1 MDEQAYWL
9 ALHRAPGIGS
19 AHFSRL
25 VEEYGSAAGVFA
37 AQGRGAGLSDSAQN
51 YLRQPDWEAVAQDF
65 KWLEQPDCYLL
76 TLADPGYPPL
86 LREISDPPPL
96 LFVQGDPSLLAL
108 PQLAIVGSRNPS
120 PTGMETAAQF
130 ASYLARSGFIITSGL
145 ALGID
150 AIAHEGALSAKAP
163 TVAVA
168 GTGLD
173 RVYPARHRTLAHA
186 ITGRGALV
194 SEFPVGTPPLPRNFP
209 RRNRLISGLSVGIL
223 VIEAALQ
230 SGSLITAR
238 LGVEQGREVFAIPG
252 SIHNPL
258 ARGCHRLIREGAKL
272 VETAQDILEELGPL
286 LGAALRP
293 GYQEQVQIQTSDTP
307 GDTTDPEYQAL
318 LGCLGYDPLPI
329 DSLIER
335 TGLTVE
341 AVSSMLLVLEL
352 QGRVTALS
360 GGRYLRCGKKGQP

>member
-1 MDEQAYWL
+1 MNEQAYWL

-19 AHFSRL
+19 SRFHYL
-25 VEEYGSAAGVFA
+25 LEEYGSAAGVFA
-37 AQGRGAGLSDSAQN
+37 ASGRMAGLSEAAQA
-51 YLRQPDWEAVAQDF
+51 YLRRPDWEAVTQDL
-65 KWLEQPDCYLL
+65 KWLEQPGCCLL
-76 TLADPGYPPL
+76 TWTDPDYPPL
-86 LREISDPPPL
+86 LREIADPPPV
-96 LFVQGDPSLLAL
+96 LFVQGNPTLLAL

-120 PTGMETAAQF
+120 PAGVETAAQL
-130 ASYLARSGFIITSGL
+130 ADYLARSGLVITSGL

-150 AIAHEGALSAKAP
+150 ATAHESALTAKAP

-173 RVYPARHRTLAHA
+173 RVYPARHRALAHA
-186 ITGRGALV
+186 IAESGALV
-194 SEFPVGTPPLPRNFP
+194 SEFPTGTPPLPQNFP
-209 RRNRLISGLSVGIL
+209 RRNRLISGLSMG
-223 VIEAALQ
+223 VIVVEAALQ

-238 LGVEQGREVFAIPG
+238 LGAEQGREVFAIPG

-286 LGAALRP
+286 MGATLRP
-293 GYQEQVQIQTSDTP
+293 QRPQCKKQSPMPVSSRE
-307 GDTTDPEYQAL
+307 GDEPKYQAL
-318 LGCLGYDPLPI
+318 LDCLGYDPLPI

-335 TGLTVE
+335 TGLTAE

-352 QGRVTALS
+352 QGRITALS
-360 GGRYLRCGKKGQP
+360 GGRYLRCG